1 MKMDLKELRN
11 EIDTIDA
18 ELTKLFEKR
27 MKTAAMVGK
36 YKQENNVPVF
46 NREREREVLNN
57 ATANVSD
64 ELQSYTKTLY
74 QTIFELSRSFQKRII
89 YPESK
94 FSKMLAEA
102 TSGTPVA
109 RPDRATVAC
118 QGVEGAYSQFACDKM
133 FTYPSIM
140 YFSGF
145 EDVFKAVDSGLCR
158 YGILPVENSTAGSV
172 NKVYDLMNQYKFY
185 ITHSLKL
192 FIGHALLAPDGVEL
206 GDIKEVFSHEQAL
219 NQCSEYLAKLGIKAT
234 VCENTAAA
242 AKMVANCGRKD
253 CAAIGSKDCAELY
266 GLNVLKSGIQNTD
279 NNYTRFICISKN
291 LEVYPGAN
299 KTSIMMTVPHKPGSL
314 YNIISSFAALGL
326 NMTKL
331 ESRPLPGTN
340 FEFMFYFDIDASV
353 YSENL
358 RVLLNELEHDAE
370 QFSYL
375 GSYTED

>member
-1 MKMDLKELRN
+1 MDLLELRN
-11 EIDTIDA
+11 RIDEIDG
-18 ELTKLFEKR
+18 ELTRLFEER
-27 MKTAAMVGK
+27 MKAAALVGK
-36 YKQENNVPVF
+36 YKQENNIPVF

-57 ATANVSD
+57 ATANVSE

-74 QTIFELSRSFQKRII
+74 QTIFELSRSYQKRII

-102 TSGTPVA
+102 TSGTPVT
-109 RPDRATVAC
+109 RPERASVAC

-172 NKVYDLMNQYKFY
+172 NKVYDLMNKYNFY

-192 FIGHALLAPDGVEL
+192 FIGHTLLAPEGVEI
-206 GDIKEVFSHEQAL
+206 GDIKEIFSHEQAI
-219 NQCSEYLAKLGIKAT
+219 NQCSEYLAKLGVKIT
-234 VCENTAAA
+234 ICENTAVA
-242 AKMVANCGRKD
+242 AKKVAESGRKD

-266 GLNVLKSGIQNTD
+266 GLRVLDSGIQNTD
-279 NNYTRFICISKN
+279 NNYTRFICISKK
-291 LEVYPGAN
+291 LEIYPGAN
-299 KTSIMMTVPHKPGSL
+299 KTSIMMTIPHKPGSL

-331 ESRPLPGTN
+331 ESRPIPGTN

-358 RVLLNELEHDAE
+358 RVLLNELEHETE

>member
-1 MKMDLKELRN
+1 MDLNELRN
-11 EIDTIDA
+11 KIDGIDK
-18 ELTKLFEKR
+18 ELVKLFAER
-27 MKTAAMVGK
+27 MEIAAAVGK
-36 YKQENNVPVF
+36 YKLENGVPVF
-46 NREREREVLNN
+46 NRQREREIIS
-57 ATANVSD
+57 NVTDSVP
-64 ELQSYTKTLY
+64 ENLQSYTKTLY
-74 QTIFELSRSFQKRII
+74 QTLFELSRSYQKKII
-89 YPESK
+89 YPKSQFTQMIEN
-94 FSKMLAEA
+94 AI
-102 TSGTPVA
+102 SGEPEPMPA
-109 RPDRATVAC
+109 KATVAC

-133 FTYPSIM
+133 FAYPSIM

-192 FIGHALLAPDGVEL
+192 FIGHTLLAPQGVAIE
-206 GDIKEVFSHEQAL
+206 DVKEVFSHEQAL
-219 NQCSEYLAKLGIKAT
+219 NQCSEYLAKMGVKVT

-242 AKMVANCGRKD
+242 AKMVASSGRKD

-266 GLNVLKSGIQNTD
+266 GLTVLKTGIQNTD

-291 LEVYPGAN
+291 LEIYAGAN
-299 KTSIMMTVPHKPGSL
+299 KTSIMMTIPHKPGSL
-314 YNIISSFAALGL
+314 YNVISSFAALGL

-370 QFSYL
+370 QFNYL
-375 GSYTED
+375 GSYTEG

>member
-1 MKMDLKELRN
+1 MDLNELRN
-11 EIDTIDA
+11 KIDSIDT
-18 ELTKLFEKR
+18 ELVKLFKER
-27 MKTAAMVGK
+27 METAAEVGRF
-36 YKQENNVPVF
+36 KQENGVPVF
-46 NREREREVLNN
+46 NRQREREIINKV
-57 ATANVSD
+57 TDSVPE

-74 QTIFELSRSFQKRII
+74 QTLFELSRSYQKKII
-89 YPESK
+89 YPQSD
-94 FSKMLAEA
+94 FSKMIEEA
-102 TSGTPVA
+102 TAGEPL
-109 RPDRATVAC
+109 PMPERATVAC

-133 FTYPSIM
+133 FAYPSIM

-145 EDVFKAVDSGLCR
+145 EDVFRAVDSGLCR

-172 NKVYDLMNQYKFY
+172 NKVYDLMNKYKFY

-192 FIGHALLAPDGVEL
+192 FIGHTLLAPRGVKLE
-206 GDIKEVFSHEQAL
+206 DVKEVFSHEQAL
-219 NQCSEYLAKLGIKAT
+219 NQCSEYLAKLGVKIT

-242 AKMVANCGRKD
+242 AKMVAQSGRTD

-266 GLNVLKSGIQNTD
+266 GLSVLKSGIQNTD

-291 LEVYPGAN
+291 LEIYAGAN
-299 KTSIMMTVPHKPGSL
+299 KTSIMMTLPHKPGSL
-314 YNIISSFAALGL
+314 YNVISGFAALGL

-375 GSYTED
+375 GSYTEG

>member
-1 MKMDLKELRN
+1 MDLNELRN
-11 EIDTIDA
+11 KINSIDT
-18 ELTKLFEKR
+18 ELVKLFKER
-27 MKTAAMVGK
+27 METAAKVGRF
-36 YKQENNVPVF
+36 KQENGVPVF
-46 NREREREVLNN
+46 NRQREREIINKV
-57 ATANVSD
+57 TDSVPE

-74 QTIFELSRSFQKRII
+74 QTLFELSRSYQKKII
-89 YPESK
+89 YPQSD
-94 FSKMLAEA
+94 FSKMIEEA
-102 TSGTPVA
+102 TAGEPL
-109 RPDRATVAC
+109 PMPERATVAC

-133 FTYPSIM
+133 FAYPSIM

-145 EDVFKAVDSGLCR
+145 EDVFRAVDSGLCR

-172 NKVYDLMNQYKFY
+172 NKVYDLMNKYKFY

-192 FIGHALLAPDGVEL
+192 FIGHTLLAPRGVKLE
-206 GDIKEVFSHEQAL
+206 DVKEVFSHEQAL
-219 NQCSEYLAKLGIKAT
+219 NQCSEYLAKLGVKIT
-234 VCENTAAA
+234 VCENTAVA
-242 AKMVANCGRKD
+242 AKMVAQSGRTD

-266 GLNVLKSGIQNTD
+266 GLSVLKSGIQNTD

-291 LEVYPGAN
+291 LEIYAGAN
-299 KTSIMMTVPHKPGSL
+299 KTSIMMTLPHKPGSL
-314 YNIISSFAALGL
+314 YNVISGFAALGL

-375 GSYTED
+375 GSYTEG

>member
-1 MKMDLKELRN
+1 MDLTELRN
-11 EIDTIDA
+11 RIDEIDG
-18 ELTKLFEKR
+18 ELTKLFEER
-27 MKTAAMVGK
+27 MKTAALVGK

-46 NREREREVLNN
+46 NRQREREVLNN
-57 ATANVSD
+57 ATANVSP
-64 ELQSYTKTLY
+64 EFESYTKTLY
-74 QTIFELSRSFQKRII
+74 QTLFELSRAYQKRII
-89 YPESK
+89 YPESR
-94 FSKMLAEA
+94 FSKMLAQA
-102 TSGTPVA
+102 TTGTPSA
-109 RPDRATVAC
+109 RPERASVAC

-133 FTYPSIM
+133 FAYPSIM

-172 NKVYDLMNQYKFY
+172 NKVYDLMNKYNFY

-192 FIGHALLAPDGVEL
+192 FIGHTLLAPEGVEI
-206 GDIKEVFSHEQAL
+206 GDIKEIFSHEQAL
-219 NQCSEYLAKLGIKAT
+219 NQCSEYLAKLGVKIT
-234 VCENTAAA
+234 VCENTAVA
-242 AKMVANCGRKD
+242 AKKVAESGRKD

-266 GLNVLKSGIQNTD
+266 GLRVLKSGIQNTD

-291 LEVYPGAN
+291 LEIYPGAN
-299 KTSIMMTVPHKPGSL
+299 KTSIMMTIPHKPGSL

-331 ESRPLPGTN
+331 ESRPIPGTN

-358 RVLLNELEHDAE
+358 RILLNELEHDAE
-370 QFSYL
+370 QFTYL

>member
-1 MKMDLKELRN
+1 MDLNELRN
-11 EIDTIDA
+11 KIDSIDT
-18 ELTKLFEKR
+18 ELVKLFKER
-27 MKTAAMVGK
+27 METAAKVGRF
-36 YKQENNVPVF
+36 KQENGVPVF
-46 NREREREVLNN
+46 NRQREREIINKV
-57 ATANVSD
+57 TDSVPE
-64 ELQSYTKTLY
+64 ELQSYAKTLY
-74 QTIFELSRSFQKRII
+74 QTLFELSRSYQKKII
-89 YPESK
+89 YPQSD
-94 FSKMLAEA
+94 FSKMIEEA
-102 TSGTPVA
+102 TAGEPL
-109 RPDRATVAC
+109 PMPERATVAC

-133 FTYPSIM
+133 FAYPSIM

-145 EDVFKAVDSGLCR
+145 EDVFRAVDSGLCR

-172 NKVYDLMNQYKFY
+172 NKVYDLMNKYKFY

-192 FIGHALLAPDGVEL
+192 FIGHTLLAPRGVKLE
-206 GDIKEVFSHEQAL
+206 DVKEVFSHEQAL
-219 NQCSEYLAKLGIKAT
+219 NQCSEYLAKLGVKIT
-234 VCENTAAA
+234 VCENTAVA
-242 AKMVANCGRKD
+242 AKMVAQSGRTD

-266 GLNVLKSGIQNTD
+266 GLSVLKSGIQNTD

-291 LEVYPGAN
+291 LEIYAGAN
-299 KTSIMMTVPHKPGSL
+299 KTSIMMTLPHKPGSL
-314 YNIISSFAALGL
+314 YNVISGFAALGL

-375 GSYTED
+375 GSYTEG

>member
-1 MKMDLKELRN
+1 MNLLELRN
-11 EIDTIDA
+11 RIDEIDG
-18 ELTKLFEKR
+18 ELTKLFEER
-27 MKTAAMVGK
+27 MKTAALVGK
-36 YKQENNVPVF
+36 YKQENHIPVF
-46 NREREREVLNN
+46 HREREREVLNN
-57 ATANVSD
+57 ATANVSPD
-64 ELQSYTKTLY
+64 MESYTKTLY
-74 QTIFELSRSFQKRII
+74 QTIFELSRSYQKRII

-94 FSKMLAEA
+94 FSKMLADA
-102 TSGTPVA
+102 TSGTPA
-109 RPDRATVAC
+109 PRPDRASVAC

-172 NKVYDLMNQYKFY
+172 NKVYDLMNKYNFY

-192 FIGHALLAPDGVEL
+192 FIGHTLLAPEGVEIS
-206 GDIKEVFSHEQAL
+206 DIKEVFSHEQAL
-219 NQCSEYLAKLGIKAT
+219 NQCSEYLAKLGVKIT
-234 VCENTAAA
+234 VCENTAVA
-242 AKMVANCGRKD
+242 AKKVANSGRKD

-266 GLNVLKSGIQNTD
+266 GLRVLESGIQNTD

-291 LEVYPGAN
+291 LEIYPGAN
-299 KTSIMMTVPHKPGSL
+299 KTSIMMTIPHKPGSL

-370 QFSYL
+370 QFNYL

>member
-1 MKMDLKELRN
+1 MDLLELRSR
-11 EIDTIDA
+11 IDVIDG
-18 ELTKLFEKR
+18 ELTKLFEER
-27 MKTAAMVGK
+27 MKVAAEVGK

-64 ELQSYTKTLY
+64 DLQSYTKTLY
-74 QTIFELSRSFQKRII
+74 QTIFELSRSYQKRII

-94 FSKMLAEA
+94 FSKMLADA

-109 RPDRATVAC
+109 RPERATVAC

-145 EDVFKAVDSGLCR
+145 EDVFRAVDSGLCR

-192 FIGHALLAPDGVEL
+192 FIGHTLLAPEGVAL
-206 GDIKEVFSHEQAL
+206 GDVKEVFSHEQAL
-219 NQCSEYLAKLGIKAT
+219 NQCSEYLAKLGVKIT
-234 VCENTAAA
+234 VCENTAVA
-242 AKMVANCGRKD
+242 AKKVANSGRKD

-266 GLNVLKSGIQNTD
+266 GLHVLKSGIQNTD

-299 KTSIMMTVPHKPGSL
+299 KTSIMMTIPHKPGSL

-358 RVLLNELEHDAE
+358 RILLNELEHDAE

>member
-1 MKMDLKELRN
+1 MDLNELRN
-11 EIDTIDA
+11 KIDSIDT
-18 ELTKLFEKR
+18 ELVKLFKER
-27 MKTAAMVGK
+27 METAAEVGRF
-36 YKQENNVPVF
+36 KQENGVPVF
-46 NREREREVLNN
+46 NRQREREVINKV
-57 ATANVSD
+57 TDSVPE

-74 QTIFELSRSFQKRII
+74 QTLFELSRSYQKKII
-89 YPESK
+89 YPQSD
-94 FSKMLAEA
+94 FSKMIEEA
-102 TSGTPVA
+102 TAGEPL
-109 RPDRATVAC
+109 PMPERATVAC

-133 FTYPSIM
+133 FAYPSIM

-145 EDVFKAVDSGLCR
+145 EDVFRAVDSGLCR

-172 NKVYDLMNQYKFY
+172 NKVYDLMNKYKFY

-192 FIGHALLAPDGVEL
+192 FIGHTLLAPRGVKLE
-206 GDIKEVFSHEQAL
+206 DVKEVFSHEQAL
-219 NQCSEYLAKLGIKAT
+219 NQCSEYLAKLGVKIT

-242 AKMVANCGRKD
+242 AKMVAQSGRTD

-266 GLNVLKSGIQNTD
+266 GLSVLKSGIQNTD

-291 LEVYPGAN
+291 LEIYAGAN
-299 KTSIMMTVPHKPGSL
+299 KTSIMMTLPHKPGSL
-314 YNIISSFAALGL
+314 YNVISGFAALGL

-375 GSYTED
+375 GSYTEG

>member
-1 MKMDLKELRN
+1 MDLLELRN
-11 EIDTIDA
+11 RIDEIDG
-18 ELTKLFEKR
+18 ELTKLFEER
-27 MKTAAMVGK
+27 MKTAALVGK

-57 ATANVSD
+57 ATASVSP
-64 ELQSYTKTLY
+64 ELESYTKTLY
-74 QTIFELSRSFQKRII
+74 QTIFELSRSYQKRII

-94 FSKMLAEA
+94 FSKMLADA
-102 TSGTPVA
+102 TANTPVA
-109 RPDRATVAC
+109 RPERASVAC

-133 FTYPSIM
+133 FAYPSIT

-145 EDVFKAVDSGLCR
+145 EDVFKAVGSGLCR
-158 YGILPVENSTAGSV
+158 YGVLPVENSTAGSV
-172 NKVYDLMNQYKFY
+172 NKVYDLMNKYNFY

-192 FIGHALLAPDGVEL
+192 FIGHTLLAPQGVEIS
-206 GDIKEVFSHEQAL
+206 DIKEVFSHEQAL
-219 NQCSEYLAKLGIKAT
+219 NQCSEYLAKLGVKIT
-234 VCENTAAA
+234 VCENTAVA
-242 AKMVANCGRKD
+242 AKRVSESGRKD

-266 GLNVLKSGIQNTD
+266 GLRVLKSGIQNTD

-291 LEVYPGAN
+291 LEIYPGAN
-299 KTSIMMTVPHKPGSL
+299 KTSIMMTIPHKPGSL

-331 ESRPLPGTN
+331 ESRPIPGTN

-370 QFSYL
+370 QFNYL

>member
-1 MKMDLKELRN
+1 MDLLELRN
-11 EIDTIDA
+11 RIDIIDG
-18 ELTKLFEKR
+18 ELTKLFEER
-27 MKTAAMVGK
+27 MEVAAAVGK
-36 YKQENNVPVF
+36 YKQENNIPVF
-46 NREREREVLNN
+46 NREREREVLNK
-57 ATANVSD
+57 ATANVSE

-74 QTIFELSRSFQKRII
+74 QTIFELSRSYQKRII

-102 TSGTPVA
+102 TSSTPVS
-109 RPDRATVAC
+109 RPDRASVAC

-140 YFSGF
+140 YFSTF
-145 EDVFKAVDSGLCR
+145 EDVFRAVDSGLCR

-192 FIGHALLAPDGVEL
+192 FIGHALLAPEGVAL

-219 NQCSEYLAKLGIKAT
+219 NQCSEYLAKLGVKVT

-242 AKMVANCGRKD
+242 AKMVANSGRRD

-266 GLNVLKSGIQNTD
+266 GLNVLKSGVQNTD

-291 LEVYPGAN
+291 LEIYPGAS
-299 KTSIMMTVPHKPGSL
+299 KTSIMMTIPHKPGSL